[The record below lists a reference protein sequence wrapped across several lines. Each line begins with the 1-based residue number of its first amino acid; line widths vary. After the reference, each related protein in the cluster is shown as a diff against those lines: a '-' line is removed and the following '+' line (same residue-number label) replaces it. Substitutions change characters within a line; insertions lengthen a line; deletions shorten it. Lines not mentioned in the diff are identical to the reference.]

1 MEQRIGAIAALI
13 AFAMCLA
20 VGAFEARNPFGTV
33 LWRSL
38 VAMFWSYVVGY
49 LVGMAAERMMRERR
63 AALEKKSEHAEGTTA
78 DGR

>member
-1 MEQRIGAIAALI
+1 MEQRVGAIAALL
-13 AFAMCLA
+13 AFAMCLSI
-20 VGAFEARNPFGTV
+20 GAFEAQNPFGTV

-38 VAMFWSYVVGY
+38 IAMFWSYVVGY

-63 AALEKKSEHAEGTTA
+63 AELEKKSEHTEGTPA